1 MCVLCLSIHT
11 LYINH
16 RFYKAFCQWK
26 VRENSINFLAYNV
39 ERGAQA
45 QSLAYCLWKQI
56 EGEVENVLILYILS
70 INKILILF
78 TIYKSTRIKK
88 NRKMAGFI
96 VENLNNYHN
105 ILNLR
110 CVFMLAPHMRL

>member
-1 MCVLCLSIHT
+1 MKQWGFIGEDEKPKGKT
-11 LYINH
+11 LGP
-16 RFYKAFCQWK
+16 R
-26 VRENSINFLAYNV
+26 
-39 ERGAQA
+39 RGLTCD
-45 QSLAYCLWKQI
+45 SLGVWWIGY
-56 EGEVENVLILYILS
+56 LIRS
-70 INKILILF
+70 
-78 TIYKSTRIKK
+78 IKK